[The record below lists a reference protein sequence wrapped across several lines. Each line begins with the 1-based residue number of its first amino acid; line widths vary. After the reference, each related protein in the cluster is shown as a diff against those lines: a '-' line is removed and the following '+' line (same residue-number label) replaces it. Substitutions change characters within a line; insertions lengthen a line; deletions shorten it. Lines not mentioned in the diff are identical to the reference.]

1 MTEELLAEFE
11 TNIASWKLVPSRGGV
26 FEFSLNGELL
36 FSKKKLGRHAEI
48 DEIRKLL
55 KDNLKRTPPDLKLL

>member
-1 MTEELLAEFE
+1 MTEELLGEFE
-11 TNIASWKLVPSRGGV
+11 TSVASWKLVPSRGGV

-36 FSKKKLGRHAEI
+36 FSKKELGRHAEI

-55 KDNLKRTPPDLKLL
+55 NARLKGTNLNFKL

>member
-11 TNIASWKLVPSRGGV
+11 PHIASWKLIPSRGGV
-26 FEFSLNGELL
+26 FEFSLNDELL
-36 FSKKKLGRHAEI
+36 FSKKKLGHHAEI

-55 KDNLKRTPPDLKLL
+55 KAKLKP

>member
-11 TNIASWKLVPSRGGV
+11 PHIVSWKLIPSRGGA
-26 FEFSLNGELL
+26 FEFSLDGELL
-36 FSKKKLGRHAEI
+36 FSKNKLGRHAEI

-55 KDNLKRTPPDLKLL
+55 QARLKP

>member
-1 MTEELLAEFE
+1 MLTEFE

-26 FEFSLNGELL
+26 FEFTLNGELL
-36 FSKKKLGRHAEI
+36 FSKKELGRHAEI

-55 KDNLKRTPPDLKLL
+55 KAKLKETAPDFKL

>member
-36 FSKKKLGRHAEI
+36 FSKKELGRHAEI

-55 KDNLKRTPPDLKLL
+55 KARLKGTTPNFKL

>member
-1 MTEELLAEFE
+1 MTEELLTEFE
-11 TNIASWKLVPSRGGV
+11 SRIASWKLIPSRGEV

-36 FSKKKLGRHAEI
+36 FSKKKPSRHAEI

-55 KDNLKRTPPDLKLL
+55 KARLK

>member
-26 FEFSLNGELL
+26 FEFSLDGELL

-55 KDNLKRTPPDLKLL
+55 KARLKGTAPNFKL

>member
-11 TNIASWKLVPSRGGV
+11 STIASWKLVPSRSGV

-55 KDNLKRTPPDLKLL
+55 KARLKGTALDFKL

>member
-11 TNIASWKLVPSRGGV
+11 TNIASWRLVPSRGGV
-26 FEFSLNGELL
+26 FEFSLNGERL
-36 FSKKKLGRHAEI
+36 FSKKELGRHAEI

-55 KDNLKRTPPDLKLL
+55 KAKLKGTAPNFTL

>member
-1 MTEELLAEFE
+1 MTEELLTEFE
-11 TNIASWKLVPSRGGV
+11 SRVASWKLIPSKGGV

-48 DEIRKLL
+48 DEVRQLL
-55 KDNLKRTPPDLKLL
+55 KATLK

>member
-11 TNIASWKLVPSRGGV
+11 PHIASWKLIPSKGGV
-26 FEFSLNGELL
+26 FELTVNGELL

-55 KDNLKRTPPDLKLL
+55 KAKVK

>member
-11 TNIASWKLVPSRGGV
+11 TNIASWRLVPSSGGV

-36 FSKKKLGRHAEI
+36 FSKTKLGRHAEI
-48 DEIRKLL
+48 DEIRKIL
-55 KDNLKRTPPDLKLL
+55 KAKL